1 MCWYMLH
8 LVSLR
13 DTDMSPVPSS
23 MQFWNTTA
31 KLHKSCRGANFRDVF
46 LCPVPLIPV
55 LLSFLPLSPLGT
67 FLFGQRWTL
76 QDGQGISKGTV
87 GRPMSRYMLHL
98 IAFRDTDLYLCPAFA
113 KSIGR
118 NVQKSG
124 IIAKFARQTN
134 KRNKLRNR
142 HRQYLYSNH
151 IAASDYHCGVPE

>member
-1 MCWYMLH
+1 MSLH
-8 LVSLR
+8 LCNFEIQLQNYINHV
-13 DTDMSPVPSS
+13 VV
-23 MQFWNTTA
+23 
-31 KLHKSCRGANFRDVF
+31 HIFRDVF

-87 GRPMSRYMLHL
+87 ERPMSRYMLKL
-98 IAFRDTDLYLCPAFA
+98 VALRDTDLYLCPAFA

>member
-1 MCWYMLH
+1 
-8 LVSLR
+8 
-13 DTDMSPVPSS
+13 
-23 MQFWNTTA
+23 
-31 KLHKSCRGANFRDVF
+31 
-46 LCPVPLIPV
+46 
-55 LLSFLPLSPLGT
+55 
-67 FLFGQRWTL
+67 
-76 QDGQGISKGTV
+76 
-87 GRPMSRYMLHL
+87 MSRYMPHL
-98 IAFRDTDLYLCPAFA
+98 VALRDTNLSLCPAFA